1 MNWNGDATNGDARL
15 EALAKRLGASA
26 AERLDVEVTARKVL
40 AGLREQPSPLRT
52 WVEVYWLRI
61 AAAIVLLIGGG
72 IAVRRIVPVDSGT
85 EQHSH
90 LVADDLSDLSA
101 DELKDVL
108 DQFDEIVGSASL
120 MLDSTDLRE
129 LDAQQLRAVLRS
141 LEG

>member
-1 MNWNGDATNGDARL
+1 MNDAKNGDARL
-15 EALAKRLGASA
+15 EGLAKRLGASA
-26 AERLDVEVTARKVL
+26 AERLDVEATARKVL
-40 AGLREQPSPLRT
+40 AGLREQPSSRRT
-52 WVEVYWLRI
+52 WIEVHWLRI

-72 IAVRRIVPVDSGT
+72 IAVRRIVPVGSGT

>member
-1 MNWNGDATNGDARL
+1 MNDDRL

-26 AERLDVEVTARKVL
+26 AERLDVEATARKVL
-40 AGLREQPSPLRT
+40 AGLREQPAPRRT
-52 WVEVYWLRI
+52 WIEVHWLRI

-72 IAVRRIVPVDSGT
+72 FAVRRIVPVGAGT

-90 LVADDLSDLSA
+90 LVADDLGDLSA

>member
-1 MNWNGDATNGDARL
+1 MNSTNGDAKL

-26 AERLDVEVTARKVL
+26 GERLDVEATARKVL
-40 AGLREQPSPLRT
+40 AGLREQPRLRRT
-52 WVEVYWLRI
+52 WIEAHWLRI

-72 IAVRRIVPVDSGT
+72 IAVRRIVPAGSGT
-85 EQHSH
+85 AQHSH
-90 LVADDLSDLSA
+90 LVADDLGDLSA

-129 LDAQQLRAVLRS
+129 LDEQQLRAVLRS